1 MPCSSDYMEPTA
13 REIESRKVNKLLAY
27 ILPKMGMI
35 VPADITYASE
45 YIYGKPDTLD
55 ADTDLMCKL
64 CGSLD
69 EEKQNEI
76 IYNGRDKMARQ
87 LADWWENHQEFDR
100 VRTAEEKRKAK
111 LESLKE
117 NILAKLTDEEKEALG
132 L

>member
-1 MPCSSDYMEPTA
+1 
-13 REIESRKVNKLLAY
+13 
-27 ILPKMGMI
+27 
-35 VPADITYASE
+35 
-45 YIYGKPDTLD
+45 
-55 ADTDLMCKL
+55 
-64 CGSLD
+64 
-69 EEKQNEI
+69 
-76 IYNGRDKMARQ
+76 MARQ